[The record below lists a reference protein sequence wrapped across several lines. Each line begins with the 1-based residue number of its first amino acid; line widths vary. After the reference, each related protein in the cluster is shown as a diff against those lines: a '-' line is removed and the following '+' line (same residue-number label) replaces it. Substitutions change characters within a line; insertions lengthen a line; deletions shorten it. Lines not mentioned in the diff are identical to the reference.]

1 MLKTVRRGPWRATAI
16 DDDSGENHGRR
27 LDQLDCAAD
36 QWLCRAPGL
45 VCRLLVVRAV
55 VSAMKHR
62 NLIVTSERNI
72 WWVRLD
78 GVEVVSFFG
87 PHAQKWA
94 FRERAELTQLLEAQ
108 PDADLDEQNHRS
120 AHSSSIS
127 RKSKSGLPTKA
138 CRTLSSRGAQKRHN
152 FPAT

>member
-1 MLKTVRRGPWRATAI
+1 MRSRWSNVFRNPIA
-16 DDDSGENHGRR
+16 
-27 LDQLDCAAD
+27 
-36 QWLCRAPGL
+36 L

-87 PHAQKWA
+87 PHAQQWA
-94 FRERAELTQLLEAQ
+94 FRERIELAELLEAQ
-108 PDADLDEQNHRS
+108 SDGELDEQEHESMSEAVVS
-120 AHSSSIS
+120 AT
-127 RKSKSGLPTKA
+127 RATKA
-138 CRTLSSRGAQKRHN
+138 AKTL
-152 FPAT
+152 